1 MPQTRAVVWTVEA
14 LAADWL
20 AALPLHCLAEVTVKL
35 AKPEADLDR
44 RMREA
49 SPF

>member
-1 MPQTRAVVWTVEA
+1 MVWAVEA
-14 LAADWL
+14 LEADWV
-20 AALPLHCLAEVTVKL
+20 AALPLHCWAEVTVKL

-44 RMREA
+44 RVRDE